1 MKNVNFKIVNTK
13 DNFFAILLSQ
23 ILTIIPI
30 LIISCESND
39 RFYRPDLPE
48 SLCCIGIIDDDTNN
62 YKYSYVDLND
72 KRNNFRFISFEKSVQ
87 SEYQTDIE
95 DSLRNFFFSISSKDE
110 TIYSYQNV
118 QNLKNFFYFELP
130 DDVNFI
136 SGQKYLLLAR
146 ENGSPEIYAESTV
159 PETPPDITL
168 ISMNKEVT
176 VAEPLS
182 CYHPFDS
189 AYNGIFNISL
199 INLKSKNPYYIL
211 LVYGK
216 GTFYPFP
223 NPIPYSGP
231 TDFIIRE
238 TNTHGFYSELPSL
251 KIRHHA
257 CFNDEQGSKISQVN
271 AYIFDGSEINA
282 DKFLF
287 TISVPFHN
295 NYSPIVWLKSVRIK
309 LLSIPRELYEYE
321 KNLYTYLI
329 NKNDPFSEPVY
340 LKGNIING
348 NGIFAVCK
356 SKSLS
361 LQLDFH

>member
-1 MKNVNFKIVNTK
+1 MVNPLKKISIK
-13 DNFFAILLSQ
+13 LLS
-23 ILTIIPI
+23 TI
-30 LIISCESND
+30 LIIITVLFTFCESND
-39 RFYRPDLPE
+39 RYYRPDLPE

-72 KRNNFRFISFEKSVQ
+72 KRNNLRFIFEKSVQ

-95 DSLRNFFFSISSKDE
+95 DSLRNFFFLISSKDE
-110 TIYSYQNV
+110 SIYSYQNV

-146 ENGSPEIYAESTV
+146 ENSPEIYAESTV

-168 ISMNKEVT
+168 ISINKEVT

-238 TNTHGFYSELPSL
+238 TNTHGFYSELPGL

-287 TISVPFHN
+287 TILVPFHN
-295 NYSPIVWLKSVRIK
+295 NYSPIVWLGSVRIK

-329 NKNDPFSEPVY
+329 NKSDPFSEPVY
-340 LKGNIING
+340 LKENIING
-348 NGIFAVCK
+348 NGIFAICR
-356 SKSLS
+356 STEITINLP
-361 LQLDFH
+361 FPPMF